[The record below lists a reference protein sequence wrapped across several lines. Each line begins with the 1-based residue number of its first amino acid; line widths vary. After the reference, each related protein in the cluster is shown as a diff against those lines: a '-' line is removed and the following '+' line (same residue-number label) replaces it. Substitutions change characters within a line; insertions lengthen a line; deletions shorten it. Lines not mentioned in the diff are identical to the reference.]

1 MALLSRSQRRRP
13 SMPHAHSIAEEENGD
28 NKENVPS
35 SPAASSVDEDVDT
48 LVLLNQSDG
57 GTEYSVDTMM
67 LLNDAKLA
75 HPIHRN
81 GNGKDQDR
89 AVFDESVLQRS
100 GIRASIHGAR
110 RLSGI
115 LRSNTKMQVHKRSQN
130 NTSYF
135 GMSHA
140 DNDLNSKSYPGD
152 DPDHED
158 DDDTVDL
165 EEFKKLTQFSDD
177 DDSVQK
183 YDYDY
188 KYKQDHEVHRSS
200 QKDNSPITIDHRNH
214 DTKEDDETANT
225 EDLRALLDDMRRGD
239 DRNTDAVAATTTT
252 VVVPRSA
259 LKSKLRYTPN
269 HKHGNRHKFQSE
281 ESKEEKKEEDE
292 EVNNKSV
299 VFGNT
304 PEYAEYNKTSPSAS
318 LTPLPSSVRYKII
331 FRLFTYEKNVRF
343 SWIFH
348 CVMRHI
354 LDAAC
359 IIRCSCLNGFQP
371 YEHWQL

>member
-1 MALLSRSQRRRP
+1 VK
-13 SMPHAHSIAEEENGD
+13 EVKENGE

-35 SPAASSVDEDVDT
+35 SSSSSPLTSVDEDVDT

-81 GNGKDQDR
+81 GNGNGNGTHGKGQGQDQGQ

-115 LRSNTKMQVHKRSQN
+115 LRSNTKMHVHKRNHNASSN
-130 NTSYF
+130 FY
-135 GMSHA
+135 GMSHAHA
-140 DNDLNSKSYPGD
+140 DNDLNLNSNPGD
-152 DPDHED
+152 DPDHDDD

-177 DDSVQK
+177 DDDSVQK

-188 KYKQDHEVHRSS
+188 KYKQDGDVHHSN
-200 QKDNSPITIDHRNH
+200 QKDNRPITIDPHNH

-239 DRNTDAVAATTTT
+239 DRNTHAVAATATA
-252 VVVPRSA
+252 VAVPRSA

-269 HKHGNRHKFQSE
+269 HKHGNRHIFQSE
-281 ESKEEKKEEDE
+281 KAKDEKKEEDE
-292 EVNNKSV
+292 EVMNKSV

-318 LTPLPSSVRYKII
+318 LTPLPSSVRHYII
-331 FRLFTYEKNVRF
+331 FILFTYKKNIRF

-348 CVMRHI
+348 RLM
-354 LDAAC
+354 
-359 IIRCSCLNGFQP
+359 
-371 YEHWQL
+371 